1 MISCTEFI
9 PCYSELFTYL
19 EARNGRAEVDRFW
32 KYLFKPDGDG
42 IPLINFVKREGI
54 RGCFSYWAGTL
65 NEEAADFTMYLNEKA
80 GWFLN
85 EMHHC
90 PSKGRLLKLRDEIS
104 IVPYHDYC
112 LHCDSY
118 RSAVE
123 KIGLKYI
130 YNFAGCDHA
139 SCSMLIYDPT
149 VFDGRVIVDAS
160 TEIMDR
166 KAAQNEYF
174 HRDFHS
180 SMNMGI
186 EYIGAHY
193 GLAGVKE
200 FLTTYTVHVYKL
212 VIAAMK
218 EHGLSALRAKIED
231 TYRKEKASDVLTLEQ
246 NADSLH
252 ITVRECPAVRHL
264 HETGRIVSKWYR
276 YTTEYVM
283 AALAE
288 RGGFQFT
295 MESYHESTGAA
306 RYRFDLIQRTEG
318 EAG

>member
-19 EARNGRAEVDRFW
+19 EKKSGREEVNRFW

-42 IPLINFVKREGI
+42 IPLINYVKQEGI

-65 NEEAADFTMYLNEKA
+65 NEEAADFTMYLNEKR
-80 GWFLN
+80 GWFLL

-90 PSKGRLLKLRDEIS
+90 PSKGRLLKLKDEIG
-104 IVPYHDYC
+104 IIPYHDYC

-123 KIGLKYI
+123 KIGLNYI
-130 YNFAGCDHA
+130 YNFSNCDHA
-139 SCSMLIYDPT
+139 SCSALIYNPDI
-149 VFDGRVIVDAS
+149 FDGRVIVD
-160 TEIMDR
+160 TDTQIMDR

-186 EYIGAHY
+186 EYIGEHY
-193 GLAGVKE
+193 GAAGVQE
-200 FLTTYTVHVYKL
+200 FLTTYTNHVYMPVYKA
-212 VIAAMK
+212 IQQT
-218 EHGLSALRAKIED
+218 GLSAIREKIED
-231 TYRKEKASDVLTLEQ
+231 TYKKEKALDVLHLEQ
-246 NADSLH
+246 NERELRVF
-252 ITVRECPAVRHL
+252 VRECPAVRHL
-264 HETGRIVSKWYR
+264 RSTGRTVSKWYR

-283 AALAE
+283 STLAE
-288 RGGFQFT
+288 KGGFQFY
-295 MESYHESTGAA
+295 MESYDNETGAA
-306 RYRFDLIQRTEG
+306 FYRFEQMQK
-318 EAG
+318 